1 MRRGTTRVR
10 GLSWGLS
17 DGASR
22 DHTGGARSSARGRRK
37 TFLGAIIAT
46 LTLGALVSLAAASV
60 AAGAVGGAFS
70 CKSEIDFLTQ
80 SHENG
85 EPTKYYESEFKAGE
99 VVYNEVNSESAP
111 STYNALGYDPLN
123 NYLYA
128 TQLNQAPLGS
138 GKVGTLFQIDN
149 TGAATSLGLIEG
161 YPTSATGPADGA
173 FDPSGNYWI
182 TGGNGSTTAYEI
194 NVTSS
199 PAKVINTVTL
209 SQAWKPIDWT
219 YNEGYMWGLAE
230 TKIYRVDLSTGK
242 VSTFNAPNGVE
253 SGNYGAAWTFSNGD
267 LGFSN
272 NASGAI
278 YKIELKT
285 PETPTFALLAHY
297 TGPKADASNDG
308 AACIAKEKVDLEIN
322 KTGPAVVL
330 PSGAVTW
337 TLTVTN
343 KGPGK
348 SSGFSVIDE
357 VPSGFTNVKTSTAG
371 CAVSGNTVSCAEGQ
385 LAVGGTFPIT
395 ITATAPSSA
404 TCLVNEATVTGDE
417 EDPNLANNKSSAET
431 CTEPGKLGVT
441 KKDNLNPLEFET
453 VGTVVTYTITATN
466 ESAKVTLHEVTVSD
480 SPALAG
486 FKCTPAIP
494 VSELAPGKSI
504 TCTGTHTITQ
514 EDLNNGFFKDSAS
527 ATSKE
532 ATGGPAEDT
541 IVGKQNPKLG
551 LTKTDNLKPAKY
563 NKVGQVVKYTLTA
576 TNEGNITLHE
586 VTVSDSPALEGFS
599 CVPPIPVSE
608 LAPGKSITCTGTHTI
623 TQEDLNN
630 GSFKDTG
637 SATSKEATAPNA
649 EDTIT
654 AEQKPKLGL
663 TKSDNLKPAK
673 YNKVGQVVTY
683 TLTATN
689 EGNITLHEVTV
700 SDSPALEGFKCT
712 PAIPVSE
719 LAPGASVTC
728 TGTHAITQE
737 DLNNGS
743 FTDTGS
749 ATSKEA
755 SAPDAED
762 TITAEQ
768 NSKLGLTK
776 TDDLNPAKYDKVG
789 QVVTY
794 TLTATNEGNRTLHDV
809 TVSDSPA
816 LEGFKCT
823 PAIPVSELAPGASV
837 TCTGTHAITQE
848 DLNNGSFT
856 DTGSATSKEATAPKA
871 EDTVFGEQKPTLGL
885 TKTDDLNPARYDK
898 VGQVVTYT
906 LTATNEGNTTLH
918 DVSVSDSPALEGFK
932 CTPAIPVSELAPGAS
947 VTCTGTHTITQEDLN
962 NGSFTDTGSATS
974 KEADAP
980 NAEDTIKAEQNA
992 ELAVTKT
999 DSLNP
1004 AKYESV
1010 GQVVTYTLTATN
1022 EGNVPLH
1029 EVTVS
1034 DSPALEGFSCTPA
1047 TPVAE
1052 LAPGASITCK
1062 GTHTITQED
1071 LNNGSLKDTASATS
1085 KEATA
1090 PNAEDTIT
1098 AAQRKSLV
1106 VEKEQELK
1114 GSNGGFTK
1122 VKLAGKTGETILYLI
1137 KVTNTGNVSV
1147 KLTKLTDANC
1157 TNLTGPLPVV
1167 LAPGEAAT
1175 YRCEHELTTAGLY
1188 TNQVEAETE
1197 AGTKEKSNV
1206 VEIEVEAPAKQIV
1219 SPACTVNEPSIVL
1232 KGVAGSKRKPFTAQ
1246 LSALG
1251 IKEVTFYVDGRKLKT
1266 LKAANAKNGVF
1277 SVKIDPRKYRYGA
1290 HKVAAKAVM
1299 TETACSPLART
1310 ATFIRPHSAKVKPVF
1325 TG

>member
-1 MRRGTTRVR
+1 MRRATARVR

-22 DHTGGARSSARGRRK
+22 EHTGPRRSDAHSFDGRPRK

-46 LTLGALVSLAAASV
+46 LMLGALVSLLGASV
-60 AAGAVGGAFS
+60 AAGAVGEPFS

-149 TGAATSLGLIEG
+149 KGAATSLGLIEG
-161 YPTSATGPADGA
+161 YPASATGPADGA

-199 PAKVINTVTL
+199 PAKVISTVTL

-242 VSTFNAPNGVE
+242 VSTFDAPAGVE

-285 PETPTFALLAHY
+285 PATPTFALLAHY

-308 AACIAKEKVDLEIN
+308 AACIAKEKVDLEIA

-357 VPSGFTNVKTSTAG
+357 VPSGYTNVKTTTAG
-371 CAVSGNTVSCAEGQ
+371 CSVSGNTVSCAEGQ

-404 TCLVNEATVTGDE
+404 TCLINEATVTGDE

-494 VSELAPGKSI
+494 VAELAPGKSI

-563 NKVGQVVKYTLTA
+563 NKVGQ
-576 TNEGNITLHE
+576 I
-586 VTVSDSPALEGFS
+586 
-599 CVPPIPVSE
+599 
-608 LAPGKSITCTGTHTI
+608 
-623 TQEDLNN
+623 
-630 GSFKDTG
+630 
-637 SATSKEATAPNA
+637 
-649 EDTIT
+649 
-654 AEQKPKLGL
+654 
-663 TKSDNLKPAK
+663 
-673 YNKVGQVVTY
+673 VTY

-719 LAPGASVTC
+719 LAPGKSVTCTGTHTITQEDLNNGSFKDTASATSKEATAPKAEDTITAEQKPKLGLTKTDNLKPAKYNKVGQVVTYTLTATNEGNVTLHEVTVSDSPALEGFSCVPPIPVAELAPGKSVTCTGTHTITQEDLNNGSFTDTGSASSKEATPPDAEDTITAEQKPKLGLTKTDNLKPAKYNKVGQVVTYTLTATNEGNITLHEVTVSDSPPLEGFKCTPTIPAAELAPGASITC

-755 SAPDAED
+755 VAPDAED

-776 TDDLNPAKYDKVG
+776 TDDLKPAKYDKVG

-816 LEGFKCT
+816 LEGFTCT
-823 PAIPVSELAPGASV
+823 PTIPVAELAPGASV
-837 TCTGTHAITQE
+837 TCTGTHTITQE

-856 DTGSATSKEATAPKA
+856 DTANATSKEATAPKA
-871 EDTVFGEQKPTLGL
+871 EDTILGEQKPTLGL
-885 TKTDDLNPARYDK
+885 TKTDDLNPARYNK

-918 DVSVSDSPALEGFK
+918 DVSVSDSPALEGFS
-932 CTPAIPVSELAPGAS
+932 CPRRSPSRNSLRANRSRVPAPTRSPRK
-947 VTCTGTHTITQEDLN
+947 
-962 NGSFTDTGSATS
+962 TS
-974 KEADAP
+974 TTARSRTREARP
-980 NAEDTIKAEQNA
+980 
-992 ELAVTKT
+992 
-999 DSLNP
+999 
-1004 AKYESV
+1004 
-1010 GQVVTYTLTATN
+1010 
-1022 EGNVPLH
+1022 
-1029 EVTVS
+1029 
-1034 DSPALEGFSCTPA
+1034 
-1047 TPVAE
+1047 
-1052 LAPGASITCK
+1052 
-1062 GTHTITQED
+1062 
-1071 LNNGSLKDTASATS
+1071 
-1085 KEATA
+1085 
-1090 PNAEDTIT
+1090 
-1098 AAQRKSLV
+1098 AQRP
-1106 VEKEQELK
+1106 
-1114 GSNGGFTK
+1114 T
-1122 VKLAGKTGETILYLI
+1122 
-1137 KVTNTGNVSV
+1137 
-1147 KLTKLTDANC
+1147 
-1157 TNLTGPLPVV
+1157 
-1167 LAPGEAAT
+1167 
-1175 YRCEHELTTAGLY
+1175 R
-1188 TNQVEAETE
+1188 
-1197 AGTKEKSNV
+1197 
-1206 VEIEVEAPAKQIV
+1206 
-1219 SPACTVNEPSIVL
+1219 
-1232 KGVAGSKRKPFTAQ
+1232 R
-1246 LSALG
+1246 
-1251 IKEVTFYVDGRKLKT
+1251 
-1266 LKAANAKNGVF
+1266 
-1277 SVKIDPRKYRYGA
+1277 PRKTRS
-1290 HKVAAKAVM
+1290 K
-1299 TETACSPLART
+1299 PNRARSW
-1310 ATFIRPHSAKVKPVF
+1310 A
-1325 TG
+1325 